1 MIESNIMEWIDLGDS
16 VQILEMYLNKRL
28 IKLFNFFRIMTKYK
42 SDSRFFIFLV
52 KFFFFFQF
60 MMIPIIN
67 INEKQKK
74 TDSLL
79 KILNYVK
86 KIIFIQDIIKKK
98 NDLIIVLCFSYI
110 FCISLICHI
119 VYLMLNQNKK
129 LKTYI
134 LKSLNIYNFFL

>member
-28 IKLFNFFRIMTKYK
+28 IKLFNFFRIMNKYK

-86 KIIFIQDIIKKK
+86 KNYFY
-98 NDLIIVLCFSYI
+98 SRY
-110 FCISLICHI
+110 
-119 VYLMLNQNKK
+119 Y
-129 LKTYI
+129 
-134 LKSLNIYNFFL
+134 